1 MCRVLGLSPSGYYAW
16 VRRGPSP
23 RARRDAQLTEQI
35 KEIWSANREVYG
47 RPRIPRR
54 AAGRRRAD
62 RRQAGRAADAPR
74 RDRGRQPQAFDEDH
88 HARPTSGACGACGAG
103 SGGSRLQY
111 RQCRPAVGGR
121 HRAPR
126 GVLEPCGG
134 GRPPPSARRSGPV
147 EAEGSLSRGTPGKAE
162 AALTT
167 TGRAS
172 TARWCGS
179 GKRDGKVYARNQRRK
194 VPQAKTT
201 SSKPDR
207 SGLGSNA
214 HPTGTTGWRTPWL
227 GDVAGREAMVKDCG
241 VAMARLQG
249 HSWPPTPL
257 KGSRVNV
264 GTTSSTPAIMAGKTC
279 RRLTPAKWGGG
290 PVVVRARESRVHGKG
305 VQCVRSAAARRG
317 GRW

>member
-1 MCRVLGLSPSGYYAW
+1 MRRIDEFYLMYMYPFYGSRQMVRHLAREGWRVGRHRVRRLMRLLGLEAIYRKPRTSVADPQHRVYPYLLRGLTIERPNQSGV
-16 VRRGPSP
+16 VR
-23 RARRDAQLTEQI
+23 
-35 KEIWSANREVYG
+35 
-47 RPRIPRR
+47 
-54 AAGRRRAD
+54 
-62 RRQAGRAADAPR
+62 
-74 RDRGRQPQAFDEDH
+74 
-88 HARPTSGACGACGAG
+88 
-103 SGGSRLQY
+103 
-111 RQCRPAVGGR
+111 R

-194 VPQAKTT
+194 APQAKTT

-264 GTTSSTPAIMAGKTC
+264 GTTSSAPAIMAGKTC

-305 VQCVRSAAARRG
+305 VQCVRSAEARRG
-317 GRW
+317 DRW